1 MWANNIERNGC
12 ALVGVILQDIL
23 LSISISDKKGNEGNK
38 ELSDYFLVEILLVID
53 LVKKYYLKVKY
64 YSTQLLHSQ
73 YNPLEA

>member
-1 MWANNIERNGC
+1 M
-12 ALVGVILQDIL
+12 GVILQDIL

-64 YSTQLLHSQ
+64 YYTQLLHSQ